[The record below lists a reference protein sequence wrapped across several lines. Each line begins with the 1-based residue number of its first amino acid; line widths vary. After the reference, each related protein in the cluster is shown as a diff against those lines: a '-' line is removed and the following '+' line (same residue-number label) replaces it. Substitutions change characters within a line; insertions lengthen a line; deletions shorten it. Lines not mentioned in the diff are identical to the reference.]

1 MSVLSGFVP
10 SSYRNCADTF
20 CIALTTVFLL
30 ILPSSPA
37 TAHAN
42 PHDNP
47 YPEWKNTS
55 SQTYCSIYSSYVEE
69 NKIIAHVGFNY
80 FKQPYNL
87 FPLQLQAYFPE
98 IIDYK
103 KPTKM
108 KIFYNNGKM
117 RIHTLF
123 TIDRFER
130 SVWLKSNDE
139 EIIINTLDDARLITV
154 SAIGKSGKEHTFK
167 YSVNQSSFA
176 KEKEWIFN
184 CMERDKKYLKYL
196 KKSLLKYLSQ

>member
-1 MSVLSGFVP
+1 VP
-10 SSYRNCADTF
+10 SSYRNCSDTF
-20 CIALTTVFLL
+20 CIVLTAVFLL

-47 YPEWKNTS
+47 YPEWKNQS
-55 SQTYCSIYSSYVEE
+55 SQIYCAIYSSYLEQ

-80 FKQPYNL
+80 WKQPYIDS
-87 FPLQLQAYFPE
+87 PLQLQAYFPE
-98 IIDYK
+98 IIDYQ

-117 RIHTLF
+117 RIHSLF
-123 TIDRFER
+123 TINRFER
-130 SVWLKSNDE
+130 SVWLESNDE

-154 SAIGKSGKEHTFK
+154 SAIGKSGQKYLFK
-167 YSVNQSSFA
+167 HSINQSSFE
-176 KEKEWIFN
+176 KEKEWLFN

-196 KKSLLKYLSQ
+196 KKSLLKYL

>member
-1 MSVLSGFVP
+1 MSILSGFVL
-10 SSYRNCADTF
+10 SSYRNSSDTF
-20 CIALTTVFLL
+20 CIVLTSVFLL
-30 ILPSSPA
+30 ILSSSPA

-47 YPEWKNTS
+47 YPEWQNTS
-55 SQTYCSIYSSYVEE
+55 SQAYCSIYSSYLEQ

-80 FKQPYNL
+80 FKQPYDGL
-87 FPLQLQAYFPE
+87 PLQLQAYFPE

-108 KIFYNNGKM
+108 KIFYNNGEM
-117 RIHTLF
+117 RIHSLF

-130 SVWLKSNDE
+130 SVWLESNDE

-154 SAIGKSGKEHTFK
+154 SAIGKNGKEHIFK
-167 YSVNQSSFA
+167 YSVNHSSFE
-176 KEKEWIFN
+176 KEKEWLFN
-184 CMERDKKYLKYL
+184 CMERDTEYLKYL
-196 KKSLLKYLSQ
+196 KKSLLKYL